1 MKSALTA
8 SHTAVERDGGQA
20 MTHGQ
25 TGIKLPA
32 RQGAENMM
40 RRHNLRAGLALWTL
54 LLTAGAALA
63 EPAPLPTPT
72 PSRQAEKGCQWRPFD
87 SPSLGLRMFVQE
99 CSAENMRY
107 VFSSNG
113 DWIEAHRPSDDATFN
128 GPRQI
133 KVFRKAAD
141 QPIEDALRDF
151 FIKQLPSDASASC
164 TVQPMEKSPV
174 SNKDKIVLEIAP
186 TGDYEKKILEEL
198 KKEPR
203 DFGCGRYG
211 KAQGLSY
218 FEYHPSE
225 DPTKFLFVEYGFD
238 APLFDENSLTLYQ
251 TSTKAAGAGWV
262 FVWADELSKI
272 FYNPVSKKTEE
283 NDIVVL
289 DVLTDYDPTSS
300 KWENFGKRT
309 NGLSEIEKVSFD
321 CENNKYK
328 GLGGKWFEGRA
339 AAGAVKSAYGEK
351 EKWSNVPEFYLKL
364 YDTVCHQ

>member
-1 MKSALTA
+1 
-8 SHTAVERDGGQA
+8 
-20 MTHGQ
+20 MTDGQ
-25 TGIKLPA
+25 TGIKSSL
-32 RQGAENMM
+32 RQGAKHMT
-40 RRHNLRAGLALWTL
+40 RRRYLQVVFAFCSL
-54 LLTAGAALA
+54 LLSSGAALA
-63 EPAPLPTPT
+63 DDSVGANTAASLPM
-72 PSRQAEKGCQWRPFD
+72 PSRQAEKGCEWRPFD
-87 SPSLGLRMFVQE
+87 SSTLGLSLLIQK
-99 CSAENMRY
+99 CAAENMRY
-107 VFSSNG
+107 VFSTNG
-113 DWIEAHRPSDDATFN
+113 DWIEAHRPSDDVTFN

-141 QPIEDALRDF
+141 QPVEGAIREF
-151 FIKQLPSDASASC
+151 FIKQLPPDASASC
-164 TVQPMEKSPV
+164 VVRPVEKSPV
-174 SNKDKIVLEIAP
+174 SSKDKVILEIYP
-186 TGDYEKKILEEL
+186 TGDYEQKILEEL

-238 APLFDENSLTLYQ
+238 APLFDENSLRLYQ
-251 TSTKAAGAGWV
+251 TSLNAAGVDWV

-272 FYNPVSKKTEE
+272 FYNPVSKKTIE

-300 KWENFGKRT
+300 KWENFSKRA

-339 AAGAVKSAYGEK
+339 AQGDVKSVYNEK
-351 EKWSNVPEFYLKL
+351 EQWTSVPDFYAKVF
-364 YDTVCHQ
+364 DTVCHQ

>member
-1 MKSALTA
+1 
-8 SHTAVERDGGQA
+8 
-20 MTHGQ
+20 
-25 TGIKLPA
+25 
-32 RQGAENMM
+32 MM
-40 RRHNLRAGLALWTL
+40 RRHSLRAGFTLWSL
-54 LLTAGAALA
+54 LLTGGAALA
-63 EPAPLPTPT
+63 AASEPAPLSPT
-72 PSRQAEKGCQWRPFD
+72 PSRQAEKTCQWKPFD
-87 SPSLGLRMFVQE
+87 SSSLGLRMLVQD
-99 CSAENMRY
+99 CASENMHY
-107 VFSSNG
+107 IFSTNG
-113 DWIEAHRPSDDATFN
+113 DWIEAHRPADDATFN

-151 FIKQLPSDASASC
+151 FIKQLPADASASC
-164 TVQPMEKSPV
+164 MVRPMEKSPV
-174 SNKDKIVLEIAP
+174 NNKDKIVLEIYP

-211 KAQGLSY
+211 KGQGLSY

-251 TSTKAAGAGWV
+251 TNTKTAGAGWA

-272 FYNPVSKKTEE
+272 YFDPVSRKTEE

-289 DVLTDYDPTSS
+289 DALTDYDPTSS
-300 KWENFGKRT
+300 KWENFSKRT

-339 AAGAVKSAYGEK
+339 ASGVVKSAYGEK

>member
-1 MKSALTA
+1 
-8 SHTAVERDGGQA
+8 
-20 MTHGQ
+20 MT
-25 TGIKLPA
+25 
-32 RQGAENMM
+32 
-40 RRHNLRAGLALWTL
+40 RRHFLYVVFALWSL
-54 LLTAGAALA
+54 LLASGAGFAADSGNA
-63 EPAPLPTPT
+63 RTPLPS
-72 PSRQAEKGCQWRPFD
+72 PSREAEKGCEWRPFD
-87 SPSLGLRMFVQE
+87 SPALGLSLLVQQ
-99 CSAENMRY
+99 CSADNMRY
-107 VFSSNG
+107 VFSTNG

-141 QPIEDALRDF
+141 QPIEGVIRDF
-151 FIKQLPSDASASC
+151 FVTQLPPEASASC
-164 TVQPMEKSPV
+164 VVRAVEKSPV
-174 SNKDKIVLEIAP
+174 TSKDKIILEIYP

-203 DFGCGRYG
+203 DFGCGHYG
-211 KAQGLSY
+211 KGQGLSY

-225 DPTKFLFVEYGFD
+225 DPTKFLFVEYGMD

-251 TSTKAAGAGWV
+251 TNTRAAGAEWD

-309 NGLSEIEKVSFD
+309 NGLSEIERVSFD
-321 CENNKYK
+321 CDNNKYK

-339 AAGAVKSAYGEK
+339 AGGAIKSAYNAK
-351 EKWSNVPEFYLKL
+351 EEWTNVPDFYAKVF
-364 YDTVCHQ
+364 DMVCHQ

>member
-1 MKSALTA
+1 
-8 SHTAVERDGGQA
+8 
-20 MTHGQ
+20 MT
-25 TGIKLPA
+25 
-32 RQGAENMM
+32 
-40 RRHNLRAGLALWTL
+40 RRHFLYVVFALWSL
-54 LLTAGAALA
+54 LLASGAGFAADSGNA
-63 EPAPLPTPT
+63 RTPLPS
-72 PSRQAEKGCQWRPFD
+72 PSREAEKGCEWRPFD
-87 SPSLGLRMFVQE
+87 SPALGLSLLVQQ
-99 CSAENMRY
+99 CSADNMRY
-107 VFSSNG
+107 VFSTNG

-133 KVFRKAAD
+133 KVFRKAAY
-141 QPIEDALRDF
+141 QPVEDGIRDF
-151 FIKQLPSDASASC
+151 FVTQLPPEASASC
-164 TVQPMEKSPV
+164 VVRAVEKSPV
-174 SNKDKIVLEIAP
+174 TSKDKIILEIYP

-203 DFGCGRYG
+203 DFGCGHYG
-211 KAQGLSY
+211 KGQGLSY

-225 DPTKFLFVEYGFD
+225 DPTKFLFVEYGMD

-251 TSTKAAGAGWV
+251 TNTRAAGAEWD

-309 NGLSEIEKVSFD
+309 NGLSEIERVSFD
-321 CENNKYK
+321 CDNNKYK

-339 AAGAVKSAYGEK
+339 AGGAIKSTYNAK
-351 EKWSNVPEFYLKL
+351 EEWTNVPDFYSKVF
-364 YDTVCHQ
+364 DMVCHQ